1 MTDRTYKLI
10 ELVGTSEKTYEEA
23 IRNAVAKAGSSLSDL
38 AWFEVIELR
47 GGILKEGLEYQAK
60 VKIAFKV
67 H

>member
-1 MTDRTYKLI
+1 MTDRTFKLI
-10 ELVGTSEKTYEEA
+10 ELVGTSEKSYEEA

-38 AWFEVIELR
+38 SWFEVIELR

-60 VKIAFKV
+60 VKVAFKV

>member
-1 MTDRTYKLI
+1 MTDRTFKLI
-10 ELVGTSEKTYEEA
+10 ELVGTSEKSYEEA

-38 AWFEVIELR
+38 SWFEVTELR

>member
-1 MTDRTYKLI
+1 MGDRTYKLI
-10 ELVGTSEKTYEEA
+10 ELVGTSEKSYEEA
-23 IRNAVAKAGSSLSDL
+23 IRNAVAKAGSTITDL
-38 AWFEVIELR
+38 AWFEVVELR